1 MTAVESRL
9 ADMGYTLPTP
19 PEPIGNYLAAS
30 RSGRIMWMAGVGSR
44 RADGSRISGKLGAD
58 LTVDEGYE
66 AARWC
71 ALNLLARMKME
82 LGDLDR
88 VTRILK
94 VVGMVNSSP
103 DFEEQ
108 AKVVDGASDLFVE
121 LFGEAGRHSRSAPGM
136 AVLPGNTAV
145 IVDCVI
151 EIAVD

>member
-1 MTAVESRL
+1 MPGIEEKLAAMGHRL
-9 ADMGYTLPTP
+9 PPP
-19 PEPIGNYLAAS
+19 PEPVGNYLAAS
-30 RSGRIMWMAGVGSR
+30 RSGNIMWMAGVGSR

-58 LTVDEGYE
+58 LTVEQGYE

-71 ALNLLARMKME
+71 ALNLLARMKVE

-88 VTRILK
+88 VTGILK

-108 AKVVDGASDLFVE
+108 AKVVDGASDLFVD

-151 EIAVD
+151 EIAEG

>member
-1 MTAVESRL
+1 MTVVESKL
-9 ADMGYTLPTP
+9 AELGYTLPSP
-19 PEPIGNYLAAS
+19 PEPIGNYLSAS
-30 RSGRIMWMAGVGSR
+30 RSGNLMWMAGVGSS
-44 RADGSRISGKLGAD
+44 RADGSRIIGKLGAD
-58 LTVDEGYE
+58 LTVEQGYE

-71 ALNLLARMKME
+71 ALNLLARMKVE

-88 VTRILK
+88 VTGILK

-103 DFEEQ
+103 DFVEQ
-108 AKVVDGASDLFVE
+108 AKVVDGASDLFVD

-151 EIAVD
+151 EIAEG

>member
-1 MTAVESRL
+1 MTVGESKL
-9 ADMGYTLPTP
+9 AELGYTLPSP
-19 PEPIGNYLAAS
+19 PEPIGNYLSAS
-30 RSGRIMWMAGVGSR
+30 RSGNLMWMAGVGSS
-44 RADGSRISGKLGAD
+44 RADGSRIIGKLGAD
-58 LTVDEGYE
+58 LTVEQGYE

-71 ALNLLARMKME
+71 ALNLLARMKVE

-88 VTRILK
+88 VTGILK

-103 DFEEQ
+103 DFVEQ
-108 AKVVDGASDLFVE
+108 AKVVDGASDLFVD

-151 EIAVD
+151 EIAEG

>member
-1 MTAVESRL
+1 MAAVESRL
-9 ADMGYTLPTP
+9 AELGYTLPTP
-19 PEPIGNYLAAS
+19 PEPIGNYLSAS
-30 RSGRIMWMAGVGSR
+30 RSGNIMWMAGVGSR
-44 RADGSRISGKLGAD
+44 RADGSRIIGKLGTD
-58 LTVDEGYE
+58 LTVEQGYE
-66 AARWC
+66 AAQWC

-82 LGDLDR
+82 FGDLDR
-88 VTRILK
+88 VTGILK

-136 AVLPGNTAV
+136 AVLPRNTAV

-151 EIAVD
+151 EFNEG

>member
-1 MTAVESRL
+1 MTVVESRL
-9 ADMGYTLPTP
+9 AELGYILPEP
-19 PEPIGNYLAAS
+19 PEPIGNYLPAS
-30 RSGRIMWMAGVGSR
+30 RSGNIMWMAGVVSH
-44 RADGSRISGKLGAD
+44 RADGSRISGKLGTD
-58 LTVDEGYE
+58 LTVEQGYE
-66 AARWC
+66 AAQWC

-82 LGDLDR
+82 FGDLDR
-88 VTRILK
+88 VTGILK

-136 AVLPGNTAV
+136 AVLPRNTAV

-151 EIAVD
+151 EFDEG

>member
-1 MTAVESRL
+1 MTIMESRL
-9 ADMGYTLPTP
+9 AEMGFTLPSP
-19 PEPIGNYLAAS
+19 PEPIGNYLSAS
-30 RSGRIMWMAGVGSR
+30 RSGNIMWMAGVGSR
-44 RADGSRISGKLGAD
+44 RGDGSRISGKLGAD
-58 LTVDEGYE
+58 LTVDQGYE
-66 AARWC
+66 AAQCC
-71 ALNLLARMKME
+71 ALNLLARMKEE

-121 LFGEAGRHSRSAPGM
+121 LFGEGGRHSRSAPGM
-136 AVLPGNTAV
+136 AVLPRNTAV

-151 EIAVD
+151 EFADP